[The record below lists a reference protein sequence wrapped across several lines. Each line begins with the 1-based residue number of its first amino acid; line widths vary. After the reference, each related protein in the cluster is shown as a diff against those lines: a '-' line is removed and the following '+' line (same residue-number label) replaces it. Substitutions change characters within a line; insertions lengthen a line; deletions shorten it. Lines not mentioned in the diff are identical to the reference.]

1 MKLHKY
7 IPALCL
13 ATLALAS
20 CEKDGDTIYA
30 NGITDTELGTQAS
43 DIVLDADRLDALV
56 LSVYWN
62 DNGDISLSDPEVA
75 APSQVVA
82 NTIQFASDEAFANV
96 VDENLN
102 QGIYFRQ
109 YT

>member
-7 IPALCL
+7 ISALCL

-56 LSVYWN
+56 CRYTGTTTATSASATPRWLLPRKWWQTLYS
-62 DNGDISLSDPEVA
+62 SPPTK
-75 APSQVVA
+75 PSQ
-82 NTIQFASDEAFANV
+82 T
-96 VDENLN
+96 
-102 QGIYFRQ
+102 
-109 YT
+109 

>member
-56 LSVYWN
+56 LSV
-62 DNGDISLSDPEVA
+62 
-75 APSQVVA
+75 
-82 NTIQFASDEAFANV
+82 
-96 VDENLN
+96 
-102 QGIYFRQ
+102 
-109 YT
+109 